1 MEGAS
6 AERRFEFSTTPA
18 PQGGPQRRGVVTG
31 PPSGS
36 DREHYLFYRMGARF
50 VRCRVC
56 DAVYVNPA
64 RSHAQSYFDIAALD
78 DLQGAVENH
87 LAVADFDA
95 MLEQIG
101 QQYEAV
107 RGRLPTKI
115 LLVGR

>member
-18 PQGGPQRRGVVTG
+18 LEVARQRRRFVTC
-31 PPSGS
+31 PVCGS
-36 DREHYLFYRMGARF
+36 DREHFLFYRMGARF

-64 RSHAQSYFDIAALD
+64 RSHAQSYFDIATFD
-78 DLQGAVENH
+78 VLQGSEEH
-87 LAVADFDA
+87 RLAVADFDA
-95 MLEQIG
+95 MLQQIEQ
-101 QQYEAV
+101 EHLAV
-107 RGRLPTKI
+107 RGRPPGKV